1 MKLKTLILPAVM
13 ALVLGNVAFAGAPAQ
28 DGMKAD
34 NAAPAVSIKEDT
46 QAGMSGMSGMEGK
59 GTPVKA
65 APKQVA
71 HKAKHHKHKHHKKHA
86 KAKKVAK
93 KAAPKAA
100 AKPAAK
106 PAK

>member
-34 NAAPAVSIKEDT
+34 NAAPAVSVKEDT
-46 QAGMSGMSGMEGK
+46 QAGGK
-59 GTPVKA
+59 GAPAKA